1 MKKHTLTLVILLI
14 VSSLLVAGVGAVLKY
29 GVLKPLGIRREEGI
43 MELPFVLMA
52 DKSLSYQVQ
61 SRWEAMRNPTQPP
74 TDPPQPPTEAAPVE
88 TIPETEL
95 PTEVPTEPPTQPTY
109 AAVDESWFDDVLFI
123 GDSRTMGMRD
133 MARLGDADYFCASS
147 MTVFSVTTKPCS
159 DEDFYNKY
167 LTDVLESK
175 TYGKIYVHLGLNECG
190 NNHELVMEKYR
201 ELIGLIREKQPDAVI
216 ILQAIMSVTRNK
228 ASNPDFSLKRI
239 NNLNEQIAALAED
252 DTFRYID
259 TNGWITDEE
268 GYMISEKSRDGCH
281 LYGTGYIEW
290 SQWILE
296 NAGSLGIS

>member
-74 TDPPQPPTEAAPVE
+74 TDPPQPPTEASPVE